1 MGRKRI
7 VKNKIRLVGDTPAR
21 SFFINPAD
29 TIQWRYEMIRQASLT
44 RKPIEEISKQFGYSR
59 DMYFYYKGKFEAAG
73 ILGLGDFK
81 PGPRRPRKRTEEI
94 ENRIIQIRFKRPELN
109 MYEIHQ
115 MLRNEGY
122 DISPRSV
129 GRTLTSHGLG
139 LKKMKGKPQKFI
151 S

>member
-73 ILGLGDFK
+73 ILGLADFK
-81 PGPRRPRKRTEEI
+81 PGPRRPRKRTTSAGSSRSPNTQMEGI
-94 ENRIIQIRFKRPELN
+94 STPIIHTTRPGICSWLRTTTGIR
-109 MYEIHQ
+109 Q
-115 MLRNEGY
+115 
-122 DISPRSV
+122 RSTTIPS
-129 GRTLTSHGLG
+129 GER
-139 LKKMKGKPQKFI
+139 
-151 S
+151 